1 MKKFLIAIAS
11 LGICSAIVTSCD
23 SKAKL
28 SESVQGTWTSNPERV
43 LDSGAA
49 TASMVR
55 VMSFT
60 SGNTQYEGTVTLTA
74 LITVDNSMQANDS
87 LVSPITITAS
97 GTATITGA
105 YQIKDDDDITVN
117 LDATSLSIA
126 VDPDAVQLNYNIAT
140 GDSEPVM
147 AKLKPNATVLAT
159 QQINRAAQNAFF
171 DLTEIEDIKINNNL
185 MSCEIGDRDL
195 NFTRTAPAVQ
205 K

>member
-105 YQIKDDDDITVN
+105 YQIKDDDITVN

-185 MSCEIGDRDL
+185 MSCEINDRDL

>member
-23 SKAKL
+23 SKSKL

-49 TASMVR
+49 TASMVH

-60 SGNTQYEGTVTLTA
+60 RGNTQNEGTITLTA

-105 YQIKDDDDITVN
+105 YQIKDADDITVN

-126 VDPDAVQLNYNIAT
+126 IDPDAVQLNYNIAT
-140 GDSEPVM
+140 ENSEPVM
-147 AKLKPNATVLAT
+147 AKLKPHATVLAT

-171 DLTEIEDIKINNNL
+171 DLTKIEDIHINKNL
-185 MSCEIGDRDL
+185 MSCEINDRDL
-195 NFTRTAPAVQ
+195 NFTRTAPADAS
-205 K
+205 